1 MSSRAE
7 MTSDESGSE
16 QSPSR
21 VWCPKSSTLTPD
33 RTELGRYLEDTIVV
47 DWQTPAVLE
56 RARDLVTGVEAD
68 ADELKRVDVLF
79 RFVRDQVGDALE
91 SEVESVACSASQVLH
106 LGVGLAFSRCHLLAA
121 LLRSFGVPAG
131 FGYQRLVRET
141 GGTRLHGF
149 VGAWL
154 ARREIWVD
162 LDPCGV
168 APGALSSSSPS
179 PPQVDA
185 GLMNPAMEEA
195 ELTYPT
201 VWARPVREV
210 TDLLDQA
217 PNLTAIRTRLPAG
230 LRG

>member
-1 MSSRAE
+1 MASGG
-7 MTSDESGSE
+7 SGSE
-16 QSPSR
+16 QSPCR
-21 VWCPKSSTLTPD
+21 VWNPKPSMLTPD

-56 RARDLVTGVEAD
+56 RTRDLLAGVEAE
-68 ADELKRVDVLF
+68 ADELQRVDLLF

-106 LGVGLAFSRCHLLAA
+106 LGVWLAFSRCHLLAA
-121 LLRSFGVPAG
+121 LLRSCGVPAG
-131 FGYQRLVRET
+131 FGYQRLARET
-141 GGTRLHGF
+141 GGTTLHGF
-149 VGAWL
+149 VGVWL

-168 APGALSSSSPS
+168 APGGPLSCPE
-179 PPQVDA
+179 VDS
-185 GLMNPAMEEA
+185 GLMDPVMEEA

-201 VWARPVREV
+201 LWARPVREV

-217 PNLTAIRTRLPAG
+217 PNLAAIRTRLPAG